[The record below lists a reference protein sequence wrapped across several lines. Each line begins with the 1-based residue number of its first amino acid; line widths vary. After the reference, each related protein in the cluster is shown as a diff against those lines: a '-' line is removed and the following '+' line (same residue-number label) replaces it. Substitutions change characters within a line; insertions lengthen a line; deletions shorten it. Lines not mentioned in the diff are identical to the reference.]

1 MTKAELVAL
10 RYKDIDLER
19 SQLHV
24 HCQETKEYAFRDGG
38 EYHLSAHKV
47 VGYTKSDAGDRY
59 VYLVPEA
66 KEIIKRIQNANE
78 INGESQQEFL
88 FVKNGERIKAR
99 AVVYQLD
106 RCLSAVSIK
115 HKSIHKARKTYV
127 SALIDGGVNIN
138 EIRKQV
144 GHADVRTTYAC
155 YCYNRFGEEATNRQ
169 IASALDFNTKKTNE
183 KSVQDQCYK
192 KVTTS
197 DHKIIPF
204 QDNRNREILSK

>member
-1 MTKAELVAL
+1 M
-10 RYKDIDLER
+10 
-19 SQLHV
+19 
-24 HCQETKEYAFRDGG
+24 
-38 EYHLSAHKV
+38 
-47 VGYTKSDAGDRY
+47 
-59 VYLVPEA
+59 
-66 KEIIKRIQNANE
+66 
-78 INGESQQEFL
+78 
-88 FVKNGERIKAR
+88 KNGERIKAR

-169 IASALDFNTKKTNE
+169 IESALDFNTKKTNE